1 MFDPLQQF
9 WLSFLNLF
17 TRSLFRIGTTDISF
31 AFLAQILFCFVSILL
46 LCRLVKRGLK
56 HYVLIRLGIDE
67 GNREAISTIVS
78 YATGTLAF
86 ILLMQVVGFNF
97 ASLAVLAGALGVG
110 IGFGLQDF
118 SRDFIGGLT
127 LLLERNIKVG
137 DLVELGIESEASNLR
152 GNIITISLRSAT
164 IKTIDGASLIV
175 PNNRLVEF
183 PVLNWGTKGTPGRLI
198 LPVRIGRE
206 ADLVRT
212 TDVLLN
218 VASLQ
223 PEILRDPSPRVCFIG
238 VEEDFYQLELHSWV
252 NHMRVAEYIRS
263 NLYFS
268 IEYHFRQQDIHFQPS
283 YQELIIGFESA
294 EFIDPVATYR
304 NREIR
309 QRFHRSQPLQ
319 QLRDRPLGLD
329 DFLRKV
335 KYFNCLNDLEIRQ
348 LLEAGYRK
356 RLPAQEV
363 LFKEGDAGDAF
374 YVILEGSVEVFAESL
389 KKQLAVLSQ
398 GQFFGEISLMLGIPR
413 SASVRATE
421 DTLLFAI
428 DHDGFQ
434 KLLHR
439 SPTFYELLLEGMARH
454 QEEVAARQQE
464 LRDLGLIRQE
474 EQEANPM
481 EWARKRLKQL
491 FAL

>member
-1 MFDPLQQF
+1 MFESLRQF
-9 WLSFLNLF
+9 WSTFLNLF
-17 TRSLFRIGTTDISF
+17 TRTLFQIGTTDISF
-31 AFLAQILFCFVSILL
+31 AFLAQILFCFIGILIF
-46 LCRLVKRGLK
+46 CRLVKRGLK
-56 HYVLIRLGIDE
+56 HYILVRLGIDE
-67 GNREAISTIVS
+67 GNREAISTIIS

-86 ILLMQVVGFNF
+86 ILLMQIVGFNF

-137 DLVELGIESEASNLR
+137 DLVELGIEAEASNIR
-152 GNIITISLRSAT
+152 GSVITISLRSAT
-164 IKTIDGASLIV
+164 IKTIDGANLIV

-183 PVLNWGTKGTPGRLI
+183 PVLNWGTRGALGRLI
-198 LPVRIGRE
+198 IPVRIGRE
-206 ADLVRT
+206 VDLVRT

-223 PEILRDPSPRVCFIG
+223 PEVVREPSPRVCFVE
-238 VEEDFYQLELHSWV
+238 VEEDFYQLELHVWV
-252 NHMRVAEYIRS
+252 DHMRISEYIRS
-263 NLYFS
+263 NIYFS

-283 YQELIIGFESA
+283 YQELIIAFESS
-294 EFIDPVATYR
+294 EFIDPIATYR
-304 NREIR
+304 NREMSR
-309 QRFHRSQPLQ
+309 QLTRLQPIQ
-319 QLRDRPLGLD
+319 RLRDRPLGLD
-329 DFLRKV
+329 DFLRQI

-348 LLEAGYRK
+348 LLETGYRK
-356 RLPAQEV
+356 RLKEREV
-363 LFKEGDAGDAF
+363 LFREGDAGDAF
-374 YVILEGSVEVFAESL
+374 YVILEGAVEIFAEPLS
-389 KKQLAVLSQ
+389 KQLAVLAN
-398 GQFFGEISLMLGIPR
+398 GQFFGEISLLLGIPR
-413 SASVRATE
+413 SASVRALE

-439 SPTFYELLLEGMARH
+439 SPTFYELLLEGMAKH
-454 QEEVAARQQE
+454 QEELAERRQE
-464 LRDLGLIRQE
+464 LRSLGLIRQDE
-474 EQEANPM
+474 EEPSPM